1 MGCVSLYEDEQE
13 RRDEALYQRGVERTE
28 NQRPRLPRSFFE
40 TAQSVGEPIA
50 RRPPSYSERR
60 SKELLQ
66 RGIDRQRRQ
75 LAWRNAQKHNFSL
88 DFEITLTEPELQD
101 RDLCSERS
109 VIARVQRVVHRALVG
124 GSREIWLKIRG
135 PKGDLISQRPPN
147 DNDKHVLSAKDPS
160 FFSLWIEDPP
170 EVPCLARWT
179 SRNDLSLIGC
189 LPSP

>member
-1 MGCVSLYEDEQE
+1 M
-13 RRDEALYQRGVERTE
+13 RRCTSAASNVPKIKGRDCQDRFSKPRRALA
-28 NQRPRLPRSFFE
+28 S
-40 TAQSVGEPIA
+40 QSPAA
-50 RRPPSYSERR
+50 RRATLRGEARNFYSEG
-60 SKELLQ
+60 S
-66 RGIDRQRRQ
+66 RRQ